1 MSHRKSNEQ
10 RTQVWVEAGFL
21 GKDRLPADTKLPGKG
36 GDYAGL
42 AAMGAAGVP
51 AGTDGMLSRKDQ
63 EVQEGPE
70 SIRVRGAGCAAQGG
84 SICRPACRRVP
95 LPCDPALVPR

>member
-10 RTQVWVEAGFL
+10 RAQVWVETGFL
-21 GKDRLPADTKLPGKG
+21 RKDRLPADTKLLGKG
-36 GDYAGL
+36 GDYAGV

-63 EVQEGPE
+63 KVQEGPE
-70 SIRVRGAGCAAQGG
+70 GITVRGAGCAAQGG
-84 SICRPACRRVP
+84 SIHLPACR
-95 LPCDPALVPR
+95 LALAL